1 MTFLM
6 FAGIVLVLIGIGF
19 MGLSARYFYLGFS
32 ALLEE
37 VKLKKSVYK
46 KY

>member
-1 MTFLM
+1 MSFLM
-6 FAGIVLVLIGIGF
+6 MSGIVLVLIGIGF
-19 MGLSARYFYLGFS
+19 MGLSARYFYLGLRELAS
-32 ALLEE
+32 E